1 MRERA
6 VSEVNLAA
14 IGANA
19 ATIREMV
26 GPNTALMAVVKAD
39 AYGHGSVEVSRAA
52 LSGGAYALG
61 VATVHEAVLLRSHVP
76 DSPIFVLPPFAPHE
90 AESIVTHQLIPLVSS
105 PEQLDALSAAAKRF
119 NRTVK
124 LHIEIDTGMGR
135 SGVQPDRA
143 SDLAASVMD
152 KEGASLTGLATHF
165 ASAGED
171 VAYTERQLS
180 IFSEACHAIQSLSD
194 RKLMLHAANSAGV
207 LCHPESRL
215 DMVRAGLLLYG
226 IVPPVLS
233 DISVPL
239 LTPVMTVKTQIA
251 LIRVLPEGHSISY
264 GQTHTLRRQ
273 SRIATLPIGY
283 GDGYPRELS
292 NRGEVLIQGRRAPI
306 LGRVC
311 MDVTVV
317 DVTDI
322 PQAVVGDEV
331 VLIGQQ
337 GKEQIRAEEI
347 GRRIGTTEHEIT
359 TRLLPR
365 LTRVYV

>member
-6 VSEVNLAA
+6 VSEVKLAVIA
-14 IGANA
+14 ANA

-61 VATVHEAVLLRSHVP
+61 VATINEAILLRSHFP
-76 DSPIFVLPPFAPHE
+76 ESPIFVLPPFAPYE
-90 AESIVTHQLIPLVSS
+90 AETVFEHQLTPLVSS
-105 PEQLDALSAAAKRF
+105 PEQLDALSAAAKRL
-119 NRTVK
+119 NRVVN

-143 SDLAASVMD
+143 FDLAASVMD
-152 KEGASLTGLATHF
+152 KEGVSLTGLATHF
-165 ASAGED
+165 ASSGED
-171 VAYTERQLS
+171 AAYTERQLS
-180 IFSEACHAIQSLSD
+180 VFSEASRAIRSLSSH
-194 RKLMLHAANSAGV
+194 KLMLHAANSAGV

-215 DMVRAGLLLYG
+215 DMVRTGLLLYG
-226 IVPPVLS
+226 IMPPIANGITVPS
-233 DISVPL
+233 
-239 LTPVMTVKTQIA
+239 LTPAMRVKTQIA

-264 GQTHTLRRQ
+264 GQTHTLRRK
-273 SRIATLPIGY
+273 SRVATIPIGY
-283 GDGYPRELS
+283 GDGYPREMS
-292 NRGEVLIQGRRAPI
+292 NRGEVLIHGRRAPI

-322 PQAVVGDEV
+322 PEAVVGDEV

-337 GKEQIRAEEI
+337 GKEQIKAEQI
-347 GRRIGTTEHEIT
+347 ARQIGTTEHEIT

-365 LTRVYV
+365 LARVYV